1 MCWNVLS
8 SNHSRWDPACVIFI
22 WNELPKQCHQYQAS
36 WLPFVRSRGYTF
48 RTRTHNI
55 QQNVCVSFFSCTI
68 YFLEILSVHLC
79 SHQLWV
85 FFVLMIHNQCLGAW
99 VATYSQMTF
108 GCEDVWV
115 MIQERSPWRHCST
128 GKTGYWTLKPE
139 MLDVVL
145 FHIIS
150 LTHSYTYQ
158 THQSLWKL
166 SIPLV
171 WAYQDRPDQVQQM
184 L

>member
-1 MCWNVLS
+1 MNYQSNAISIRRPDYPSCDQEAIHFVLELIIY
-8 SNHSRWDPACVIFI
+8 SRM
-22 WNELPKQCHQYQAS
+22 
-36 WLPFVRSRGYTF
+36 
-48 RTRTHNI
+48 
-55 QQNVCVSFFSCTI
+55 CVSASSLVLYISSTSCLSIYGATSYEYFSFLWSTI
-68 YFLEILSVHLC
+68 ME
-79 SHQLWV
+79 
-85 FFVLMIHNQCLGAW
+85 CLGSW